1 MEACGSL
8 AEEHGARREGA
19 KCYICG
25 SVHVRVPRGIEK
37 LLSEVECVLLEHVDT
52 SRWRLVVRRDPTA
65 LPLTLL
71 FLAYLSLLGLWQR
84 KRGGD
89 MGYVYERAKEMGKCA
104 KFVDAGIDELHEK
117 ARWIFTLSFA
127 MSSLIIIHYALA
139 YAKYGLLPLLGGVV
153 LGVIVSMLPNLLL
166 LLFFAIATMRVR
178 DLKVIEEA
186 YRLITEQGR
195 SVLIVRGER
204 HVKFIAQELRK
215 RGIECETF
223 SWKDLKQRAEG
234 GDRGSALRSIHDL
247 PKLLFLLSAR
257 AQFATLAS
265 APAIF

>member
-71 FLAYLSLLGLWQR
+71 LLAYLSLLGFWQR

-127 MSSLIIIHYALA
+127 MSSLIIIHCALA

-153 LGVIVSMLPNLLL
+153 IGIVASSLLNLA
-166 LLFFAIATMRVR
+166 LFMFTTMRVR

-195 SVLIVRGER
+195 SVLIVRGEL

-223 SWKDLKQRAEG
+223 SWKDLKRRAEG

-257 AQFATLAS
+257 PICCAS
-265 APAIF
+265 

>member
-1 MEACGSL
+1 LLGRVGGGLVEACGSL

-19 KCYICG
+19 KCYIFG
-25 SVHVRVPRGIEK
+25 SVHVQVPRSIEK

-65 LPLTLL
+65 LPLTLSL
-71 FLAYLSLLGLWQR
+71 LAYLSLLGLWQR

-127 MSSLIIIHYALA
+127 MSSLIIIYYALA

-153 LGVIVSMLPNLLL
+153 LGVIVSIPLLL
-166 LLFFAIATMRVR
+166 VFFAIATMRVR

-195 SVLIVRGER
+195 SVLIVRGEL

-234 GDRGSALRSIHDL
+234 GDRGSTLRSIHDL
-247 PKLLFLLSAR
+247 PN
-257 AQFATLAS
+257 ATL
-265 APAIF
+265 FT